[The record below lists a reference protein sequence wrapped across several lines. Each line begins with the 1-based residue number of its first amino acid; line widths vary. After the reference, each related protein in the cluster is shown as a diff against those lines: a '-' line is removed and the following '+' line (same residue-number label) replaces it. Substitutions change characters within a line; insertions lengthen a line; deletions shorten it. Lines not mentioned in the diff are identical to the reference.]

1 MLAGI
6 RAFVSRLRATFRQ
19 AEDVSAEFDFHIQM
33 LAAENR
39 RAGMSEREAMDKA
52 RRDFGNT
59 TSVLEQYRERRNLPF
74 LDRSGQD
81 LRFAWRMLTRNPSFT
96 FAAVLTIAL
105 GIGANAAVFSVL
117 HGVLL
122 RKLPYSDPARLVFL
136 WQTDESKGGLK
147 EEVSVANF
155 RDWRDRSRVFS
166 AIALA
171 EPYGHELTGDGEPE
185 SYSSWL
191 VTEQFFDVLGVRPM
205 LGRAFEPQDFRRASD
220 DRYLQGS
227 SNVII
232 LGHALWRQRFGGD
245 PGVIGRTVIL
255 RGRPMLVVG
264 VMPPE
269 SELGDKDLLAP
280 RVPSEADS
288 KDRFA
293 NYRTV
298 IARLKPE
305 VTVQIASQEMRR
317 IAAEL
322 AREYPRSNR
331 STGVLVNS
339 YQGEMFGA
347 VRPALLML
355 MGAVAFV
362 LLIACANVAN
372 LLLARGAGREQEFA
386 MRTALGATR
395 GRLARQLFTEVL
407 LLSLAGG
414 TLGIALAHWGVVGIK
429 KLDPGSIPR
438 LELAGLNGAVL
449 GYSLL
454 LCVITAAVCTLLP
467 AMRDT
472 DLAAGRARGAT
483 ASKSRHFLRGSLAVV
498 QIAAAVTLLTGA
510 GILGRSLFQLL
521 MIDPGFRPERILT
534 LEAHIWKRAATAE
547 RRIQFVNQTLEQV
560 RAVPGVTSAAVVTA
574 LPLHPNAINVSA
586 GFQIPGRPANPGEE
600 ISADHT
606 TVSTSYFE
614 TMGVPLRRG
623 RWFTEAD
630 HEKAG
635 CQVIVNE
642 TLARQYF
649 PGEDPVG
656 RRLLLVIKRDKDGKP
671 GECEIVGVVGDVRQL
686 TLDRVPNPEIY
697 LHYPQNPNGSLMYV
711 VRASGD
717 AAALTAA
724 IKERIWSVNRTQP
737 FTTIFTGDEL
747 ISRST
752 GERRFYLTLLG
763 VFASAALAIAVI
775 GIYGLI
781 SFNTSARRP
790 ELGIRIALGASRGN
804 ILSMVLGSAMK
815 LAVLGV
821 ALGLIAAAGL
831 ARFLKSM
838 LFQTESGDPLTLIA
852 VAAILGLAAVFAAA
866 APAVRASRIDPSE
879 ALRAE

>member
-6 RAFVSRLRATFRQ
+6 RAFVSRLRASFRKGD
-19 AEDVSAEFDFHIQM
+19 DVSGEIDFHLQM
-33 LAAENR
+33 LAADYR
-39 RAGMSEREAMDKA
+39 RAGVSEAEALDRA

-59 TSVLEQYRERRNLPF
+59 TALREQYRERQRLPF
-74 LDRSGQD
+74 LDESGQD
-81 LRFAWRMLTRNPSFT
+81 LRFAWRMLRRNPSFT

-122 RKLPYSDPARLVFL
+122 RKLPYGDPARLVFL

-155 RDWRDRSRVFS
+155 LDWRDRNRVFS
-166 AIALA
+166 AMALA

-191 VTEQFFDVLGVRPM
+191 VTDQFFDALGVRPM
-205 LGRAFEPQDFRRASD
+205 LGRSFEPQDFRRASD

-227 SNVII
+227 SNVVI
-232 LGHALWRQRFGGD
+232 LGHALWRQRFGAD
-245 PGVIGRTVIL
+245 PAVVGRRVIL
-255 RGRPMLVVG
+255 RGRPMMVVG

-269 SELGDKDLLAP
+269 AQLGEKDLLAP
-280 RVPSEADS
+280 RVPSEADT

-298 IARLKPE
+298 VARLKPDA
-305 VTVQIASQEMRR
+305 TIGIAQQEMRR

-322 AREYPRSNR
+322 AREHPRSNR
-331 STGVLVNS
+331 SSGVLVKQ
-339 YQGEMFGA
+339 YQEEVFGT

-372 LLLARGAGREQEFA
+372 LLLARGAGRGQEFA
-386 MRTALGATR
+386 MRAALGATR
-395 GRLARQLFTEVL
+395 GRLARQLFTEVCL
-407 LLSLAGG
+407 LAFAGG
-414 TLGIALAHWGVVGIK
+414 TLGIALAHWGVLGMK

-438 LELAGLNGAVL
+438 LEHAGLNGAVL

-454 LCVITAAVCTLLP
+454 LCVLTSAVCTLLP
-467 AMRDT
+467 ALRDT
-472 DLAAGRARGAT
+472 DVAAGRARGA
-483 ASKSRHFLRGSLAVV
+483 SGSRSRHFLRGSLAVV
-498 QIAAAVTLLTGA
+498 QIAAAVTLLSGA

-521 MIDPGFRPERILT
+521 MIDPGFRPERIVT
-534 LEAHIWKRAATAE
+534 LEAHIWKRAVTAE
-547 RRIQFVNQTLEQV
+547 RRIQFVEQTLELV
-560 RAVPGVTSAAVVTA
+560 RGLPGVTSAAVVTA
-574 LPLHPNAINVSA
+574 LPLHPNAINVNA
-586 GFQIPGRPANPGEE
+586 GFQIPGRPASPGEE
-600 ISADHT
+600 ITADHT
-606 TVSTSYFE
+606 TVSTGYFQ

-630 HEKAG
+630 HEKAA
-635 CQVIVNE
+635 CRVMVNE
-642 TLARQYF
+642 TLARRFF

-656 RRLLLVIKRDKDGKP
+656 RRLLLVFKRDKDGKP
-671 GECEIVGVVGDVRQL
+671 GECEIVGLVGDVRQL
-686 TLDRVPNPEIY
+686 NLDRDPNPEIY
-697 LHYPQNPNGSLMYV
+697 LHYPQNPNGSLTYV
-711 VRASGD
+711 ARASGD
-717 AAALTAA
+717 PAALTSA
-724 IKERIWSVNRTQP
+724 IKERIWSISRDQP
-737 FTTIFTGDEL
+737 FTTVFTGEQL

-752 GERRFYLTLLG
+752 GERRFYLILLG
-763 VFASAALAIAVI
+763 VFAAAALGIAFI

-790 ELGIRIALGASRGN
+790 ELGIRIALGATRAN
-804 ILSMVLGSAMK
+804 ILGMILGSAMR

-821 ALGLIAAAGL
+821 ALGVLAATGL

-838 LFQTESGDPLTLIA
+838 LFQTETGDPITLVT
-852 VAAILGLAAVFAAA
+852 VALLLGLAAIAAAA
-866 APAVRASRIDPSE
+866 APAFRASRTDPSE